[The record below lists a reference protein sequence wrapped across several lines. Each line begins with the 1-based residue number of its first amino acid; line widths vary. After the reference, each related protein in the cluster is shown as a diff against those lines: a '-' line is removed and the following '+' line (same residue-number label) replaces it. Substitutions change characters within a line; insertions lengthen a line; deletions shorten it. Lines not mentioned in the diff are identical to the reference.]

1 MSVSQGMI
9 LLDIT
14 IVNIAL
20 PSIQSELH
28 MSTGLL
34 EWVISAYALT
44 LATLIP
50 LGGTLGDRFGRKRL
64 FLIGLASSHLPRPP
78 VPSRPSTSR

>member
-28 MSTGLL
+28 MSAGLL

-50 LGGTLGDRFGRKRL
+50 LGGTLGDRFGRKR
-64 FLIGLASSHLPRPP
+64 SSSSGSSSSRWRRPP
-78 VPSRPSTSR
+78 APCRPSTSR